1 MQIEG
6 SVLNDFFKIP
16 RSETKTVYNKR
27 ADVKIKLEEISMFC
41 IKDSLCWDTELR
53 EKDVLIEEFFEY
65 LFKSNSL
72 QGWDGMIQAL
82 ISVEFIQAIEDEFCI
97 EVIDSEAGLDN
108 IDTLTNYICSELK
121 KLDDLD
127 EIKE

>member
-16 RSETKTVYNKR
+16 RSETKTAYNKR

-82 ISVEFIQAIEDEFCI
+82 ISVEFIQVIEDEFCI
-97 EVIDSEAGLDN
+97 EEIDLEAGLEN
-108 IDTLTNYICSELK
+108 IETLTNYICSELK
-121 KLDDLD
+121 
-127 EIKE
+127 IKG

>member
-16 RSETKTVYNKR
+16 RSEKKTTYNKR

-82 ISVEFIQAIEDEFCI
+82 IIVEFIDVIEDEFCI
-97 EVIDSEAGLDN
+97 EVIDSKAEINN
-108 IDTLTNYICSELK
+108 IESLTNHICSKLK
-121 KLDDLD
+121 
-127 EIKE
+127 IKR

>member
-16 RSETKTVYNKR
+16 RSETKTAYNKR

-82 ISVEFIQAIEDEFCI
+82 ISVEFIEFIEDEFCI
-97 EVIDSEAGLDN
+97 EEIDLEAGLEN
-108 IDTLTNYICSELK
+108 IETLTNYICSELK
-121 KLDDLD
+121 
-127 EIKE
+127 IKG

>member
-16 RSETKTVYNKR
+16 RSETKTAYNKR

-41 IKDSLCWDTELR
+41 IKDSLYWDTELR

-82 ISVEFIQAIEDEFCI
+82 IIVEFIDVIEDEFCI
-97 EVIDSEAGLDN
+97 EVIDSKAEINN
-108 IDTLTNYICSELK
+108 IESLTNHICSKLK
-121 KLDDLD
+121 
-127 EIKE
+127 IKR

>member
-16 RSETKTVYNKR
+16 RSETKTAYNKR

-82 ISVEFIQAIEDEFCI
+82 ISVEFIQVIEDEFCI

>member
-1 MQIEG
+1 MKIEG

-16 RSETKTVYNKR
+16 RSEKKTTYNKR

-82 ISVEFIQAIEDEFCI
+82 ISVEFIEVIEDEFCI
-97 EVIDSEAGLDN
+97 EVIDSEAEINN
-108 IDTLTNYICSELK
+108 IESLTNHICSKLK
-121 KLDDLD
+121 
-127 EIKE
+127 IKR

>member
-16 RSETKTVYNKR
+16 RSETKTAYNKR

-82 ISVEFIQAIEDEFCI
+82 ISVEFIQVIEDEFCI
-97 EVIDSEAGLDN
+97 EVIDSEVGLDN
-108 IDTLTNYICSELK
+108 IDTLTNYICSDLK
-121 KLDDLD
+121 
-127 EIKE
+127 IKG

>member
-16 RSETKTVYNKR
+16 RSEKKTTYNKR

-82 ISVEFIQAIEDEFCI
+82 ISVEFIEVIEDEFCI
-97 EVIDSEAGLDN
+97 EVIDSEAEINN
-108 IDTLTNYICSELK
+108 IESLTNHICSKLK
-121 KLDDLD
+121 
-127 EIKE
+127 IKR

>member
-16 RSETKTVYNKR
+16 RSEKKTTYNKR

-82 ISVEFIQAIEDEFCI
+82 ISVEFI
-97 EVIDSEAGLDN
+97 EVINCFFL
-108 IDTLTNYICSELK
+108 L
-121 KLDDLD
+121 
-127 EIKE
+127 

>member
-16 RSETKTVYNKR
+16 RSETKTAYNKR

-82 ISVEFIQAIEDEFCI
+82 ISVEFIQVIEDEFCI
-97 EVIDSEAGLDN
+97 EVIDSEVGLDN

-121 KLDDLD
+121 
-127 EIKE
+127 IKG

>member
-121 KLDDLD
+121 
-127 EIKE
+127 IKG

>member
-16 RSETKTVYNKR
+16 RSETKTAYNKR

-82 ISVEFIQAIEDEFCI
+82 ISVEFIQVIEDEFCI

-121 KLDDLD
+121 
-127 EIKE
+127 IKG

>member
-82 ISVEFIQAIEDEFCI
+82 ISVEFIQVIEDEFCI

-121 KLDDLD
+121 
-127 EIKE
+127 IKG

>member
-6 SVLNDFFKIP
+6 SMLNDFFKIP
-16 RSETKTVYNKR
+16 RSETKTAYNKR

-82 ISVEFIQAIEDEFCI
+82 ISVEFIEFIEDEFCI
-97 EVIDSEAGLDN
+97 EEIDLEAGLEN
-108 IDTLTNYICSELK
+108 IETLTNYICSELK
-121 KLDDLD
+121 
-127 EIKE
+127 IKG